1 MTRAQLFLAA
11 ALCFCSGASMSEPLK
26 PIQLNEVGSYGDLT
40 SRPNP
45 NGLVVLTVPDFDAM
59 VPFIEQERGHKLSA
73 DEIKV
78 EHQRAPSIVL
88 TKEQAEKMAAA
99 RAKRK

>member
-1 MTRAQLFLAA
+1 MRNAKPVLAA
-11 ALCFCSGASMSEPLK
+11 AFFLCSGTSMSEPLK
-26 PIQLNEVGSYGDLT
+26 PIQLNEVGSYGELT

-45 NGLVVLTVPDFDAM
+45 SGLVVLTVPDFETM
-59 VPFIEQERGHKLSA
+59 LPFIEKERGHKLSV
-73 DEIKV
+73 DDIKA

-99 RAKRK
+99 RARRK

>member
-1 MTRAQLFLAA
+1 
-11 ALCFCSGASMSEPLK
+11 MSEPLK

-45 NGLVVLTVPDFDAM
+45 NGLVVLTVPDFHVM
-59 VPFIEQERGHKLSA
+59 LPFIEKERGHKLSA
-73 DEIKV
+73 EEIET

-88 TKEQAEKMAAA
+88 TKEQAEKMAAS
-99 RAKRK
+99 RATRK

>member
-1 MTRAQLFLAA
+1 
-11 ALCFCSGASMSEPLK
+11 MSEPLK
-26 PIQLNEVGSYGDLT
+26 PIQLNEVGSYGDST

-59 VPFIEQERGHKLSA
+59 LPFIEQERGHKLSA
-73 DEIKV
+73 EEIKI